1 MLDDC
6 LENVKIKLLK
16 QNQILF
22 SRESVCLQELLELIR
37 KQKHRTL
44 VMWAFTCVEEPFKI
58 MKEDYPNEKR
68 PEKAIKLCKE
78 WAKGNVKMPIA
89 KKALLQVHAI
99 AKEIKSPVH
108 IALCHAIGQAC
119 ATVHVETHA
128 IGLPIYELSAIVK
141 QYGIN
146 NCKDQIENKLKY
158 YIETLNYCEENIDD
172 SKNNWAY
179 FLLDDSKP
187 NKEKLLLE
195 KLKNN

>member
-58 MKEDYPNEKR
+58 M
-68 PEKAIKLCKE
+68 KE

-195 KLKNN
+195 KLKNNK